1 MKTTCSS
8 KWIGFIN
15 HFTKVQARRS
25 ICVDFQTLWK
35 KGSFTSI
42 VLKKCLK
49 PWLITSLTSVQP
61 TNFWRC
67 FEGEGSSSK
76 KKVCLI
82 IMEASHAV
90 LRQMMLSLELWL
102 LSCWLYLITDES
114 GRLLESGE
122 ALELRCSIGHHRRWQ
137 QQRKQ
142 RWATQQQPVL
152 VGLMRAKNTIFHILR
167 PFISQPDREER
178 FIIVAW
184 KMLKS
189 FLKKRMLN
197 LYVPSLYIPPPLER
211 TIQSISRPTL

>member
-1 MKTTCSS
+1 MNR
-8 KWIGFIN
+8 IY
-15 HFTKVQARRS
+15 
-25 ICVDFQTLWK
+25 
-35 KGSFTSI
+35 
-42 VLKKCLK
+42 
-49 PWLITSLTSVQP
+49 QP
-61 TNFWRC
+61 LYK
-67 FEGEGSSSK
+67 SSSK
-76 KKVCLI
+76 KKYLCRFSNTMKEGFLYEHCAKKVFETMAHYFVNLCSTNQFLEMLWRRRQQQQKKVCLI

-167 PFISQPDREER
+167 PFISSLDAVMLLLCGDRVENVLSSCR
-178 FIIVAW
+178 GKCSSHF
-184 KMLKS
+184 S
-189 FLKKRMLN
+189 KKGC
-197 LYVPSLYIPPPLER
+197 
-211 TIQSISRPTL
+211 

>member
-1 MKTTCSS
+1 MKEGFLYEHCVKKVFETMAHYFVNLCSTNQFLEML
-8 KWIGFIN
+8 W
-15 HFTKVQARRS
+15 RRR
-25 ICVDFQTLWK
+25 Q
-35 KGSFTSI
+35 
-42 VLKKCLK
+42 
-49 PWLITSLTSVQP
+49 QQQ
-61 TNFWRC
+61 
-67 FEGEGSSSK
+67 

-197 LYVPSLYIPPPLER
+197 LYVPSLPSLYIPPER
-211 TIQSISRPTL
+211 ENYTKH